1 MLNRFVAAVRRNH
14 ALEHATIAVLMRRL
28 GPNTRMVG
36 RATPSGFYIYGDMP
50 EGSVEESAR
59 EGLAR
64 LKNGESGLAVS
75 ALCGTN
81 LAVAGVMAGLA
92 ALIASGGRNRWERM
106 PTTLLS
112 SMLAVL
118 AAQPVGRWLQKN
130 LTTSADVSGLEITG
144 VRHAGQGVRHYHKVE
159 TSQG

>member
-1 MLNRFVAAVRRNH
+1 MLGRVVAAVRRNH

-28 GPNTRMVG
+28 GPNARMVG
-36 RATPSGFYIYGDMP
+36 RATPGGFYIYGEMP
-50 EGSVEESAR
+50 EEAVEESAR

-64 LKNGESGLAVS
+64 LKSGEAHLAVS

-92 ALIASGGRNRWERM
+92 ALAVSGGRNRWERM

-130 LTTSADVSGLEITG
+130 FTTSADVSGLEIMN
-144 VRHAGQGVRHYHKVE
+144 VRHAGQGMRHFHKVE